1 MEERYYYDIVLLK
14 DWPHGEIHVG
24 EIYASPLGVV
34 SSLSSSKATVVT
46 SGIVN
51 THFPLVPG
59 KEYSGN
65 SNGRL
70 IEGYYA
76 GQINAVSYPLSV
88 HNVDVDQILTTDS
101 LVGIAISENQ
111 LIVTV
116 KDRIRVC
123 YFCCNK

>member
-1 MEERYYYDIVLLK
+1 MEEQYNYDIVLLK
-14 DWPHGEIHVG
+14 DWPHGEINVG
-24 EIYASPLGVV
+24 EIYASPSGVV
-34 SSLSSSKATVVT
+34 SSLSSSKATFVT

-65 SNGRL
+65 SKGRL

-88 HNVDVDQILTTDS
+88 FNVDVDQIPTTDS

-111 LIVTV
+111 LLITV